1 MSLGAGFRKVLSSEF
16 SGGVSARTASGED
29 DAVAEGKERRAHVDD
44 DGVTFRSFING
55 DVHRFT
61 PEISMQIQ
69 HGLGADVMFAFDE
82 LTTLMNSRRY
92 QEQALERTRLWA
104 IRCLAEDRKS
114 TRLNYSH

>member
-29 DAVAEGKERRAHVDD
+29 DAVAEGKERLAHVDD

-69 HGLGADVMFAFDE
+69 HGLGADVMFAFDRSE
-82 LTTLMNSRRY
+82 ERRVGK
-92 QEQALERTRLWA
+92 ECRTPGV
-104 IRCLAEDRKS
+104 
-114 TRLNYSH
+114 TRS